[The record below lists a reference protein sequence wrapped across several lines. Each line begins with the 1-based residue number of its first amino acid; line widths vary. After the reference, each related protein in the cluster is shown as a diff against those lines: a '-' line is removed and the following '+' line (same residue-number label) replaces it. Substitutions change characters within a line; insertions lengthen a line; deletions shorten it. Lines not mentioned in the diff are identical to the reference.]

1 MCIKSME
8 QKEIMQYYNL
18 PSIANPA
25 NERLDFEVG
34 WLVEIMRMNM
44 KLESWPEPNSN
55 KKMLQ

>member
-1 MCIKSME
+1 ME

-44 KLESWPEPNSN
+44 KLES
-55 KKMLQ
+55 